1 MAGMKNEMSGKLE
14 LTNNMPPT
22 ENDSQTTALYY
33 STVLDEATWPFGSY
47 RTFFFCS
54 KNGRFEL
61 RCHLG
66 YPWWTSS
73 NVNLNLGRFIFTM
86 EIEVKAQPSLKYND
100 TERADN
106 KHEMII

>member
-47 RTFFFCS
+47 RTFFS
-54 KNGRFEL
+54 VAKMAGL
-61 RCHLG
+61 
-66 YPWWTSS
+66 S
-73 NVNLNLGRFIFTM
+73 
-86 EIEVKAQPSLKYND
+86 
-100 TERADN
+100 
-106 KHEMII
+106 